1 MTIDELYRF
10 VQLIANKEQ
19 RGFIKP
25 SEFDLLAEQAQL
37 DLIHDRVARYETKA
51 ESTKQASSSLVQN
64 HSVLD
69 DIRTV
74 IKKVILTYD
83 DSAGSGVYKY
93 PVNEIDI
100 IEKAPL
106 GEYLHF
112 LRIFQTGLLPSVDA
126 VLDVDPVHLDAGDNN
141 IKLVTHDQ
149 LANRVNSQVC
159 PVDENNIVA
168 VMVEKGFEIYENGA
182 LEEKGAYALSLVY
195 IYRPVAPH
203 WGFTMINDQP
213 VHNPSSSNTKQLTL
227 PTKTHRELAQ
237 RILSYIGM
245 SLRDKDPVT
254 YAEAKVKDQQT
265 SKQ

>member
-51 ESTKQASSSLVQN
+51 QSAKQASSLLVQN

-112 LRIFQTGLLPSVDA
+112 LRIFQTGQLPEVDE
-126 VLDVDPVHLDAGDNN
+126 VVDVDPVHLDAGHNN
-141 IKLVTHDQ
+141 IK

-159 PVDENNIVA
+159 PVDNTNRVA
-168 VMVEKGFEIYENGA
+168 VMVEKGFELYENGA

-237 RILSYIGM
+237 RILSYIGI
-245 SLRDKDPVT
+245 SLRDNEPLA
-254 YAEAKVKDQQT
+254 YAEAKVKDQQI
-265 SKQ
+265 SK